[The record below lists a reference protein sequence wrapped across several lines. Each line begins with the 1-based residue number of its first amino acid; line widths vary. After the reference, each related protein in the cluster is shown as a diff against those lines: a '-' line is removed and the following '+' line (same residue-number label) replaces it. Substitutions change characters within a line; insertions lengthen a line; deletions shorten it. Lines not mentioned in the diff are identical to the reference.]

1 MKTRTKL
8 LIGGGLLL
16 VVIALIVAR
25 KKGAI
30 GGSAGE
36 LEVTVE
42 KASRRTIV
50 ESVSASG
57 KIQPEIEVKIAPEVS
72 GEIVELNVK
81 EGDEVQA
88 GQLLVRINP
97 DIYEANVSRT
107 TAAVNSARAAEK
119 QARAQYEESKKVYDR
134 QEGLLKKGAISQAEF
149 DVALRTYE
157 VAKLQVDAAGFQ
169 LRSAEASLKEARDNL
184 NRTTIYA
191 PADGHI
197 SKLNVEK
204 GERVVGTATMAG
216 TELLRLANLA
226 EMEVLV
232 DVNENDIIKVNRG
245 DTALIEVDAYVGR
258 KFTGVV
264 TEVANSAK
272 STGVSSSVDQVT
284 NFEVKVRIL
293 KSSYAD
299 LVTPQ
304 RANPFRPGM
313 TAAVEVQTERKVNVL
328 AVPIQAVTTR
338 TDTLGKVSYGRSS
351 ASDMDE
357 EEGTESKASE
367 QPDVEFEVVFLEASG
382 KAELKVVTT
391 GIQDDKFIEVVTG
404 LDPDANVITG
414 PYSALSRQ
422 LKRGS
427 PVSVTTGEKEEK
439 RD

>member
-1 MKTRTKL
+1 
-8 LIGGGLLL
+8 
-16 VVIALIVAR
+16 VAR

-81 EGDEVQA
+81 EGDEVKA

-367 QPDVEFEVVFLEASG
+367 QPDVEFEVVFLEAAG

>member
-81 EGDEVQA
+81 EGDEVKA

-313 TAAVEVQTERKVNVL
+313 TAAVEVQTERKTNVL

-427 PVSVTTGEKEEK
+427 PVSVTKDEKEEK

>member
-8 LIGGGLLL
+8 LIGGGVLL
-16 VVIALIVAR
+16 VVVALIVAR
-25 KKGAI
+25 KNGAI
-30 GGSAGE
+30 GSSAGE
-36 LEVTVE
+36 IEVTVE
-42 KASRRTIV
+42 KATRRTIV

-81 EGDEVQA
+81 EGDEVKA

-107 TAAVNSARAAEK
+107 NAAVNSARAAEK
-119 QARAQYEESKKVYDR
+119 QARSQYEESKKVFDR
-134 QEGLLKKGAISQAEF
+134 QEGLLKKGAISQAEY

-272 STGVSSSVDQVT
+272 STGVSASTDQVT

-299 LVTPQ
+299 LVTAQ

-313 TAAVEVQTERKVNVL
+313 TAAVEVQTERRVNVL

-338 TDTLGKVSYGRSS
+338 NDTLGKVTYGKSDEPEMEGDMEVVSTAAS
-351 ASDMDE
+351 AD
-357 EEGTESKASE
+357 
-367 QPDVEFEVVFLEASG
+367 QPETEFEVVFLEQSG
-382 KAELKVVTT
+382 KAQLKVVTT
-391 GIQDDKFIEVVTG
+391 GIQDDKYIEVLTG
-404 LDPDANVITG
+404 LEPDAQVITG

-427 PVSVTTGEKEEK
+427 AVSVSTEKKEDK
-439 RD
+439 